1 MSELELARADGTWT
15 RPLPHTCQHVYTW
28 WLFWGRG
35 RGGAAAGA
43 ASVCGRLALEDSR
56 PRVLRAGTG
65 DTPADLTTPAWSD
78 ISSNIISILQFELT
92 LSRRGV
98 EAAAA
103 SQGGAGLTCWTGGH
117 IHRVAET

>member
-1 MSELELARADGTWT
+1 M
-15 RPLPHTCQHVYTW
+15 YTW
-28 WLFWGRG
+28 WRFWGRG

-43 ASVCGRLALEDSR
+43 ASVCGRLAPEDSR

-65 DTPADLTTPAWSD
+65 DTPADLTTPTWSD
-78 ISSNIISILQFELT
+78 ISNIISVLQSELT
-92 LSRRGV
+92 LSSRGV